1 MQRTTLRA
9 LLSAL
14 VTCCLALPVW
24 AAGGEGKSDNNIF
37 AGDLGNILW
46 TLITFGLVLF
56 VLGKY
61 VWGPLGAVIQKRED
75 FIRESLEKAQNDRE
89 AAEARLAE
97 YAERLADSRAEA
109 SAIVDQGRIDAEDNA
124 RRIIEQAKQEAS
136 KERDRALRDIGIA
149 RETAV
154 KELYELSG
162 KLAAEI
168 AGRIVGRELDA
179 AAHEKLISD
188 TIDELTSKAEAN

>member
-1 MQRTTLRA
+1 MPTV
-9 LLSAL
+9 LLWLQTFDEHTASL
-14 VTCCLALPVW
+14 SNPPALPV
-24 AAGGEGKSDNNIF
+24 GGDTLKQRIG
-37 AGDLGNILW
+37 ACNILQRHD
-46 TLITFGLVLF
+46 
-56 VLGKY
+56 
-61 VWGPLGAVIQKRED
+61 PACNRH
-75 FIRESLEKAQNDRE
+75 
-89 AAEARLAE
+89 
-97 YAERLADSRAEA
+97 
-109 SAIVDQGRIDAEDNA
+109 
-124 RRIIEQAKQEAS
+124 
-136 KERDRALRDIGIA
+136 RALRDIGIA